1 MAKTTAQAAEG
12 RTKSVVITREEI
24 FLRLRTMIGDSLAV
38 PEAEITLQS
47 RLIDDLGADS
57 LDFVDLVFAIEK
69 EFGAR
74 IREADFNFLA
84 RLDFSSPAV
93 MREGFLTP
101 ETIERLRPLLP
112 GLATVPDQTRVSP
125 GELFSLM
132 TVESL
137 CIMIERKKISTTEDT
152 EDAED

>member
-1 MAKTTAQAAEG
+1 MDRVNVFEKLQ
-12 RTKSVVITREEI
+12 S
-24 FLRLRTMIGDSLAV
+24 MIADSLAIDPGDV
-38 PEAEITLQS
+38 KLHS

-69 EFGAR
+69 EFGVK

-93 MREGFLTP
+93 MRDGFLTP
-101 ETIERLRPLLP
+101 ETIDSLLPLLP
-112 GLATVPDQTRVSP
+112 ALQQMTDRSRVTP
-125 GELFSLM
+125 GQLFSLL

-137 CIMIERKKISTTEDT
+137 VSMVERRLPPGLGAGTAVAEPVRVEDQR
-152 EDAED
+152 

>member
-1 MAKTTAQAAEG
+1 MAGINKLALP
-12 RTKSVVITREEI
+12 RTEI
-24 FLRLRTMIGDSLAV
+24 FSRLRSMIAGSLAV
-38 PEAEITLQS
+38 PEGDVTLQS

-69 EFGAR
+69 EFGAK

-93 MREGFLTP
+93 MRDGFLTR
-101 ETIERLRPLLP
+101 ETIERLLPLLP
-112 GLATVPDQTRVSP
+112 GLAGVPDQGRVTP

-137 CIMIERKKISTTEDT
+137 CIMIEREQRRSADLEVRRL
-152 EDAED
+152 